1 VRRRHRHEPRILARF
16 DDTLLTA
23 AAVLAEESGV
33 VTTAHLLVA
42 AVERAELLLAWWES
56 ASPRSLSPREA
67 AGLSTRA
74 KKADDAAPLGPR
86 LGVSFDAS
94 ASQIVDSASNLAAE
108 RGEAAGAGHLVV
120 VLLDQRSTTVADV
133 LGAADLD
140 ASILRERALALTG
153 LHADHPPV
161 VLDPLPPAGTS
172 NRPALSVSAL
182 PAEAWVACARHQA
195 TLPLE
200 RLQRRSDWD
209 AITLNEQRAVMRL
222 ADRFALD
229 DDQRY
234 SLLHHHLDEVRRRA
248 AAVAPFL
255 IDPPRLAAVPRA
267 RPVARVVPG
276 PTRRRKHLV
285 PPGWRC
291 WFGNRH
297 VSWRARWLRLAG
309 QRG

>member
-23 AAVLAEESGV
+23 AAVLAEESAV
-33 VTTAHLLVA
+33 VTTAHLLVT
-42 AVERAELLLAWWES
+42 AVERAEPLVAWWQS
-56 ASPRSLSPREA
+56 ASSRGLLPREA

-74 KKADDAAPLGPR
+74 GKDDDAAPLGPG
-86 LGVSFDAS
+86 LGVSSDALASQAVSS
-94 ASQIVDSASNLAAE
+94 ASKWAAE
-108 RGEAAGAGHLVV
+108 RGEAAGTAHLVV
-120 VLLDQRSTTVADV
+120 VLLDQRSIPVADV
-133 LGAADLD
+133 LGAAGVD
-140 ASILRERALALTG
+140 ASMLRKRALALIG

-161 VLDPLPPAGTS
+161 ALDPLPPAGTS
-172 NRPALSVSAL
+172 NRAPLPLSAL
-182 PAEAWVACARHQA
+182 PEETWVACARRQEA
-195 TLPLE
+195 LPLV
-200 RLQRRSDWD
+200 RLQQRSDWD
-209 AITLNEQRAVMRL
+209 AITLNEQRAVMRV

-234 SLLHHHLDEVRRRA
+234 SLLHHHLNEVRRRG

-255 IDPPRLAAVPRA
+255 IDPPRPAGVPT
-267 RPVARVVPG
+267 RPVASLVPG
-276 PTRRRKHLV
+276 PTRRRHHVV

-309 QRG
+309 

>member
-23 AAVLAEESGV
+23 AAVLAEESAV
-33 VTTAHLLVA
+33 VTTAHLLVT
-42 AVERAELLLAWWES
+42 AVERAEPLVAWWES
-56 ASPRSLSPREA
+56 ASSRDLLPREA

-74 KKADDAAPLGPR
+74 GKADDAAPLGPR
-86 LGVSFDAS
+86 LGVSFDALASQAVGS
-94 ASQIVDSASNLAAE
+94 ASKWAAE
-108 RGEAAGAGHLVV
+108 RGEAAGAAHLVV
-120 VLLDQRSTTVADV
+120 VLLDQRSIPVADV
-133 LGAADLD
+133 LGAAGVD
-140 ASILRERALALTG
+140 ASMLRGRALVLIG
-153 LHADHPPV
+153 LQADHPSV

-172 NRPALSVSAL
+172 NRPTLSVSAL
-182 PAEAWVACARHQA
+182 LPEAWAACSRRQEA
-195 TLPLE
+195 LPLE
-200 RLQRRSDWD
+200 RLHRRSDWD
-209 AITLNEQRAVMRL
+209 AISLNEQRAVMRL

-234 SLLHHHLDEVRRRA
+234 SLLHHHLDEIRRRA

-255 IDPPRLAAVPRA
+255 IDPSWPAGVPT
-267 RPVARVVPG
+267 RPVARIVSG
-276 PTRRRKHLV
+276 PTRRRHHLV
-285 PPGWRC
+285 APGWRC